1 MVLRFSFNPR
11 ELSGWKARITERLA
25 ECYIEKNLIPK
36 LKREEGWDIVIFSTL
51 TWFSVPDSLGFN
63 PDFKDEKLF
72 FLANRLLPR
81 HELLNNFKE
90 LTKTLSN
97 WPDGFLIKL
106 RKTGGSK
113 TLKDGMVE
121 MGLKPLRSSICLSSI
136 ASRAE
141 SLQERYLDTLK
152 EHGYAIEKSLSF
164 DSEKHEEN
172 EQLPI
177 VDGEIEIVE
186 VKSGKGNLARNQ
198 IESYTEVVKKGFT
211 LRFFLVN
218 TISFERNE
226 FEIKEKLIRDPNEIK
241 TRVDIS

>member
-1 MVLRFSFNPR
+1 LRFSLNPK
-11 ELSGWKARITERLA
+11 ELNEWKARITERLV
-25 ECYIEKNLIPK
+25 ECYVEQNLIPR
-36 LKREEGWDIVIFSTL
+36 LKREEDWDIVIFSRV
-51 TWFSVPDSLGFN
+51 TWFSVPGSLGFN

-72 FLANRLLPR
+72 FLANRLLPKY
-81 HELLNNFKE
+81 ELLNNFKE

-97 WPDGFLIKL
+97 CPDGFLIKL

-113 TLKDGMVE
+113 TLKDGMAE
-121 MGLKPLRSSICLSSI
+121 MGLKSERSSIFQST
-136 ASRAE
+136 ASHVE
-141 SLQERYLDTLK
+141 FLQGRYLDTLK

-198 IESYTEVVKKGFT
+198 IQSYTEVVKKGFT

-218 TISFERNE
+218 IVSFERNE
-226 FEIKEKLIRDPNEIK
+226 FEIKEKSIRDPNEIK
-241 TRVDIS
+241 TRIDVG

>member
-1 MVLRFSFNPR
+1 M
-11 ELSGWKARITERLA
+11 SGWKARIAERLA

-36 LKREEGWDIVIFSTL
+36 LKREEGWDIVIFSTV

-72 FLANRLLPR
+72 FLANRLLPK

-97 WPDGFLIKL
+97 CPDGFLIKL
-106 RKTGGSK
+106 KKTGGSK
-113 TLKDGMVE
+113 SLKDGMVE
-121 MGLKPLRSSICLSSI
+121 MGLRSLKSSISESI
-136 ASRAE
+136 VSNAE
-141 SLQERYLDTLK
+141 FLQERCLKTLK

-164 DSEKHEEN
+164 DSEKHETT

-218 TISFERNE
+218 VISLEKNE
-226 FEIKEKLIRDPNEIK
+226 FEIKEKLIRNPNEIK
-241 TRVDIS
+241 TRIDVS

>member
-1 MVLRFSFNPR
+1 
-11 ELSGWKARITERLA
+11 
-25 ECYIEKNLIPK
+25 
-36 LKREEGWDIVIFSTL
+36 VIFSTV

-72 FLANRLLPR
+72 FLANRLLPK

-97 WPDGFLIKL
+97 CPDGFLIKL
-106 RKTGGSK
+106 KKTGGSK
-113 TLKDGMVE
+113 SLKDGMVE
-121 MGLKPLRSSICLSSI
+121 MGLRSLKSSISESI
-136 ASRAE
+136 VSNAE
-141 SLQERYLDTLK
+141 FLQERCLKTLK

-164 DSEKHEEN
+164 DSEKHETT

-218 TISFERNE
+218 VISLEKNE
-226 FEIKEKLIRDPNEIK
+226 FEIKEKLIRNPNEIK
-241 TRVDIS
+241 TRIDVS